1 MRHDLDAYRKLSIGQ
16 LAKQVFVF
24 DQSVADEE
32 FFRTAFYELAQG
44 KRGLGDRGTFD
55 DFLWHL
61 IYELTEG
68 WSSRYLHFND
78 YSQRLSVDWAF
89 RAWAEKA
96 MDEIEITVRRMRSAG
111 CLG

>member
-16 LAKQVFVF
+16 LHKRVFVY
-24 DQSVADEE
+24 DQSSADET
-32 FFRTAFYELAQG
+32 FFRTAFFSLVKG
-44 KRGLGDRGTFD
+44 DRGLGDRGTFD

-68 WSSRYLHFND
+68 YSSRYLYFND
-78 YSQRLSVDWAF
+78 RAQRLYVDWAF

-96 MDEIEITVRRMRSAG
+96 VDEITAKWRRKELIA
-111 CLG
+111 